1 MHLLGELLRVTS
13 QVGSRAVVSKV
24 ARDGMAKIWGRRPEP
39 SQDRK
44 ETLKEMKA
52 ATRKWHDNS
61 RAFHAASVHE
71 EKEDNPIFCHLL
83 QSYSTFTKIRRV
95 LVYVHRFVDIIRR
108 RAVPNRSWTVQ
119 DLQRS
124 ELQLFKWSQ
133 LHLDVSQLDEKLI
146 ATMNEEG
153 LIRAHSRL
161 ENARILPK
169 DMRNPVVLPRDHP
182 LAILLLRHL
191 HRKRGHW
198 GYKSLMHEARRTLWI
213 IGLRKMANS
222 VVSKCVD
229 CRKLRKKS
237 LQHLMS
243 QLPSLR
249 VAAGFP
255 PISNT
260 AMDMFGPLQV
270 RLNRR
275 TLQDAQVVNFTCA
288 TTRVVHLELVTDKLA
303 EPFLTAFRRF
313 ACLRGH
319 PLCRGTGISERGNAK
334 LGNPQD
340 TKHPFGGIC
349 LWFWMAVNRT
359 SHMQVTKTGLS
370 SRWSSVSGKPSTV
383 YGRIKRLLKSNGE
396 LFWLKL
402 PT

>member
-1 MHLLGELLRVTS
+1 
-13 QVGSRAVVSKV
+13 
-24 ARDGMAKIWGRRPEP
+24 
-39 SQDRK
+39 
-44 ETLKEMKA
+44 MKA

-61 RAFHAASVHE
+61 REFHAASVHE

-95 LVYVHRFVDIIRR
+95 LAYVHRFVDIIRR
-108 RAVPNRSWTVQ
+108 RAVPNRSLTFQ
-119 DLQRS
+119 DLKRS
-124 ELQLFKWSQ
+124 ESQLLKWSQ

-153 LIRAHSRL
+153 LIRTHSRL

-182 LAILLLRHL
+182 LAILLLRQL
-191 HRKRGHW
+191 HRKRGHC
-198 GYKSLMHEARRTLWI
+198 GYKSLLHEARRALWI
-213 IGLRKMANS
+213 IALRKMAKS

-229 CRKLRKKS
+229 CRKLCKKP
-237 LQHLMS
+237 LQHLMG

-275 TLQDAQVVNFTCA
+275 TLRGAQVVNFTCA
-288 TTRVVHLELVTDKLA
+288 TTRQVHLELTTDKLTEA
-303 EPFLTAFRRF
+303 FLTAFRRF

-340 TKHPFGGIC
+340 TKHPLGGIC
-349 LWFWMAVNRT
+349 L
-359 SHMQVTKTGLS
+359 
-370 SRWSSVSGKPSTV
+370 
-383 YGRIKRLLKSNGE
+383 
-396 LFWLKL
+396 
-402 PT
+402 